1 MKIVLVLL
9 DGLGDRAYSVL
20 EQRTPLQAASKTHLD
35 RLASL
40 GSNGLFHAALCGQCL
55 PSENAHYLIF
65 GFEMRE
71 FPGRGPLEAMGY
83 GVPFDQTDVVS
94 LAHFSCVAWQGKI
107 PVLTHSRRDIRG
119 DEEEMNRLY
128 ESLTPYESEGVR
140 LRLHQTHLNDAVLV
154 LSGEVSPYVCDSDPM
169 AIGRPMAMI
178 QPLWDNPEPEKAART
193 ARALNAYL
201 SHCHRVLMDHEV
213 NRLRES
219 RNQAPANFLATQRC
233 GRLIKHESFQE
244 RWDLSAML
252 IGSGAVYEGLAKDL
266 GMTFVRMKDGKDP
279 GKDLRE
285 RIEMALAD
293 SSHDFV
299 HVHTKVPDEAAHT
312 GDPVKKLRAIESL
325 DRGLG
330 VLVKAVEQREDLL
343 VAVTADHST
352 ASITS
357 LIHSGEPVP
366 LTVVGPGVRRDG
378 VRAYDEVTCASGCL
392 GLLRGKELML
402 MLLNYADRSA
412 LMGHRL
418 EPLDRPCVP
427 QIYKP
432 FKMSD

>member
-9 DGLGDRAYSVL
+9 DGLGDRAYSAL
-20 EQRTPLQAASKTHLD
+20 DGRTPLQAASKPHLD
-35 RLASL
+35 RIASL

-55 PSENAHYLIF
+55 PSETAHYMIF
-65 GFEMRE
+65 GYETKE
-71 FPGRGPLEAMGY
+71 FPGRGPLEAVGY
-83 GVPFDQTDVVS
+83 GVPFDATDVVS
-94 LAHFSCVAWQGKI
+94 LAHFSCVVWEGGI

-119 DEEEMNRLY
+119 DGAELRRLY
-128 ESLTPYESEGVR
+128 ECLTPYESEGVR
-140 LRLHQTHLNDAVLV
+140 FRLHQTYFNDAVLV
-154 LSGEVSPYVCDSDPM
+154 LSGEVSPFVCDPDPM
-169 AIGRPMAMI
+169 VTGRPMAMI
-178 QPLWDNPEPEKAART
+178 EPLSENPEPVRAART
-193 ARALNAYL
+193 AQALNAYL
-201 SHCHRVLMDHEV
+201 SHCHRILTDHEV
-213 NRLRES
+213 NRLRKA

-252 IGSGAVYEGLAKDL
+252 IGSGAVYEGLAWDL
-266 GMTFVRMKDGKDP
+266 GMTFARMKDGKDP

-285 RIEMALAD
+285 RIAIALAD
-293 SSHDFV
+293 TSHDFV

-312 GDPVKKLRAIESL
+312 GDPVTKLKAIESL
-325 DRGLG
+325 DRGLDL
-330 VLVKAVEQREDLL
+330 LVKAVEERDELL

-366 LTVVGPGVRRDG
+366 LTIVGPGVRRDG
-378 VRAYDEVTCASGCL
+378 VSVFDEVSCTSGCL
-392 GLLRGKELML
+392 GFLRGKELML

-418 EPLDRPCVP
+418 DPFDRPCVP
-427 QIYKP
+427 QKYKP
-432 FKMSD
+432 FKMSV

>member
-9 DGLGDRAYSVL
+9 DGLGDRAYRVL
-20 EQRTPLQAASKTHLD
+20 EQRTPLQAASRPHLD

-83 GVPFDQTDVVS
+83 RVPFDQTDVVS
-94 LAHFSCVAWQGKI
+94 LAHFSCVAWQGNI

-119 DEEEMNRLY
+119 DEAEMNRLY

-154 LSGEVSPYVCDSDPM
+154 LSGEVSPYVSDSDPM

-201 SHCHRVLMDHEV
+201 SHCHRVLMEHEV

-279 GKDLRE
+279 GEDLRE
-285 RIEMALAD
+285 RIEVALAD

-325 DRGLG
+325 DRGLD

-343 VAVTADHST
+343 VGVTADHST

-366 LTVVGPGVRRDG
+366 LAVVGPGVRRDG
-378 VRAYDEVTCASGCL
+378 VTVFDEVTCASGCL
-392 GLLRGKELML
+392 GFLRGKELML

-412 LMGHRL
+412 LIGHRL

-427 QIYKP
+427 QQYEP